1 MKVWNAQSAG
11 VLGIEVGEVG
21 HHEPHCP
28 KASGTQ
34 GYERHAGII
43 RQKAAPADE
52 NQRVRGVRNGCD
64 FGSTNVIVAPGCC
77 RSPVLGL
84 SAWATRPPFEQKQ
97 LLRALLREVAVTALH
112 ASDDFAEARMAAFL
126 VDISNRYAMRGYS
139 GTKFRLQI
147 SCADLGWH
155 LRLAPGTA
163 RRTLRRFCKGK
174 ILAIGRHEIE
184 LLDLPRLRALARGL
198 LNL

>member
-1 MKVWNAQSAG
+1 MKGTLASYVRK
-11 VLGIEVGEVG
+11 
-21 HHEPHCP
+21 PHQQT
-28 KASGTQ
+28 KTSGF
-34 GYERHAGII
+34 EA
-43 RQKAAPADE
+43 
-52 NQRVRGVRNGCD
+52 VRNGCE
-64 FGSTNVIVAPGCC
+64 FGSKNVVAAPGCC

-97 LLRALLREVAVTALH
+97 LLRALVREVAITALH

-126 VDISNRYAMRGYS
+126 VDLSNRYAMRGYS